1 MFKPVSKMNE
11 NMQNAVTTATIQK
24 FDYDGSPIAFATGEN
39 VMVNATQMAKKFGK
53 RPNDWLNLQST
64 KEFLQE
70 LTETRKN
77 GNADF
82 QPIATKRGGTDL
94 TAQGTWMHEDVAMEF
109 ARWLSPKFAI
119 WCNDRIKEL
128 ARTGVT
134 TLAAPAEARDDDEV
148 IAHAMQVLQRRL
160 EAKQLQLQAANDTIA
175 EQTEEI
181 KTLAPLAD
189 YTKEVLQSTSTYTL
203 TQVAKDLGFQSIHKF
218 TEWAS
223 RHNILYRQSGIWM
236 PYSRFAGKGL
246 FATRTCKYVKTDNTI
261 GTSISCVV
269 TEQGRA
275 MFHELLDRERRQ
287 QLLIQQRAQAAQA
300 AMVTAEE
307 GVMA

>member
-1 MFKPVSKMNE
+1 MKE
-11 NMQNAVTTATIQK
+11 NKQNAVTTAIQK
-24 FDYDGSPIAFATGEN
+24 FDYEGSPISFATGEN

-53 RPNDWLNLQST
+53 EAKHWLNNQQT
-64 KEFLQE
+64 NEFLEE
-70 LTETRKN
+70 LSEVRNLTS
-77 GNADF
+77 ADLV
-82 QPIATKRGGTDL
+82 QVRRGGEPQ
-94 TAQGTWMHEDVAMEF
+94 AQGTWMHEDVAMEF

-134 TLAAPAEARDDDEV
+134 TVAATPAARDDDEV

-160 EAKQLQLQAANDTIA
+160 EAKQLQLQAANETITQ
-175 EQTEEI
+175 QTEEI
-181 KTLAPLAD
+181 RTLAPLAD

-223 RHNILYRQSGIWM
+223 RRNILYRQSGIWM

-261 GTSISCVV
+261 GSSISCVV
-269 TEQGRA
+269 TEKGRA
-275 MFHELLDRERRQ
+275 MFHRLLDDERRKQVIAQ
-287 QLLIQQRAQAAQA
+287 QQAQAAQTA
-300 AMVTAEE
+300 VAMAEE
-307 GVMA
+307 GALA

>member
-1 MFKPVSKMNE
+1 MSYSKNE
-11 NMQNAVTTATIQK
+11 TPAGENAIQR
-24 FDYDGSPIAFATGEN
+24 FDYEGSQISFATGEN
-39 VMVNATQMAKKFGK
+39 VMVNATQMAKAFGK
-53 RPNDWLNLQST
+53 RPSNWLKTLQT

-70 LTETRKN
+70 LSGVRKREASDLVQVVN
-77 GNADF
+77 GGNKDEY
-82 QPIATKRGGTDL
+82 
-94 TAQGTWMHEDVAMEF
+94 GTWMHEDVAMEF

-134 TLAAPAEARDDDEV
+134 TLAQASEARDDDEV

-160 EAKQLQLQAANDTIA
+160 EAKQLQLQAANETITQ
-175 EQTEEI
+175 QTEEI
-181 KTLAPLAD
+181 RTLAPLAD

-203 TQVAKDLGFQSIHKF
+203 TQIAKDLGFQSIHKF

-223 RHNILYRQSGIWM
+223 RRNILYRQSGIWM

-261 GTSISCVV
+261 GSSISCVV

-275 MFHELLDRERRQ
+275 MFHRLLDDERRQ
-287 QLLIQQRAQAAQA
+287 QVIAQQQAQAAQA
-300 AMVTAEE
+300 AVAMAEE
-307 GVMA
+307 GVLA

>member
-1 MFKPVSKMNE
+1 MKE
-11 NMQNAVTTATIQK
+11 NKQNAVTTAIQK
-24 FDYDGSPIAFATGEN
+24 FDYEGSPISFATGEN

-53 RPNDWLNLQST
+53 EAKHWLNNQQT
-64 KEFLQE
+64 NEFLEE
-70 LTETRKN
+70 LSEVRNLTS
-77 GNADF
+77 ADLV
-82 QPIATKRGGTDL
+82 QVRRGGEPQ
-94 TAQGTWMHEDVAMEF
+94 AQGTWMHEDVAMEF

-134 TLAAPAEARDDDEV
+134 TVAATPAARDDDEV

-160 EAKQLQLQAANDTIA
+160 EAKQLQLQAANETITQ
-175 EQTEEI
+175 QTEEI
-181 KTLAPLAD
+181 RTLAPLAD

-223 RHNILYRQSGIWM
+223 RRNILYRQSGIWM
-236 PYSRFAGKGL
+236 SYSRFAGKGL

-261 GTSISCVV
+261 GSSISCVV
-269 TEQGRA
+269 TEKGRA
-275 MFHELLDRERRQ
+275 MFHRLLDDERRKQVIAQ
-287 QLLIQQRAQAAQA
+287 QQAQAAQTA
-300 AMVTAEE
+300 VAMAEE
-307 GVMA
+307 GALA

>member
-1 MFKPVSKMNE
+1 MFKTVSKMND
-11 NMQNAVTTATIQK
+11 NKQTAGETAIQK
-24 FDYDGSPIAFATGEN
+24 FDYEGSPIAFASGES

-53 RPNDWLNLQST
+53 TVAFWLKNQQT
-64 KEFLQE
+64 KDFLQE
-70 LTETRKN
+70 LSELRKIN
-77 GNADF
+77 SADLV
-82 QPIATKRGGTDL
+82 QVRRGGEPQ
-94 TAQGTWMHEDVAMEF
+94 AQGTWMHEDVAMEF

-134 TLAAPAEARDDDEV
+134 TVAATPAARDDDEV
-148 IAHAMQVLQRRL
+148 IAHAMQVLQSRL
-160 EAKQLQLQAANDTIA
+160 KAKQLQLQAANETITQ
-175 EQTEEI
+175 QTEEI
-181 KTLAPLAD
+181 RTLAPLAD

-223 RHNILYRQSGIWM
+223 RRNILYRQSGIWM

-261 GTSISCVV
+261 GSSISCVV

-275 MFHELLDRERRQ
+275 MFHRLLDDERRQ
-287 QLLIQQRAQAAQA
+287 QVIAQQQAQAAQTA
-300 AMVTAEE
+300 VAMAEE
-307 GVMA
+307 GALA

>member
-1 MFKPVSKMNE
+1 MDK
-11 NMQNAVTTATIQK
+11 QRQTAGETAIQK
-24 FDYDGSPIAFATGEN
+24 FDYEGSPIAFASGET

-53 RPNDWLNLQST
+53 SARHWLNNQQT

-70 LTETRKN
+70 LGGLRNLNPTDLVKVTN
-77 GNADF
+77 
-82 QPIATKRGGTDL
+82 GGTNS
-94 TAQGTWMHEDVAMEF
+94 GTWMHEDVAMEF

-128 ARTGVT
+128 ARTGIT
-134 TLAAPAEARDDDEV
+134 TVAASPAARDDDEV

-160 EAKQLQLQAANDTIA
+160 DAKQAQLQAAEETITA
-175 EQTEEI
+175 QETEI

-203 TQVAKDLGFQSIHKF
+203 TQVAKDLGFPSIHKF

-223 RHNILYRQSGIWM
+223 RRNILYRKSGIWM

-275 MFHELLDRERRQ
+275 MFHRLLDGERREQIVQ
-287 QLLIQQRAQAAQA
+287 QQAQAAQA
-300 AMVTAEE
+300 AVAMAEE
-307 GVMA
+307 GGAR

>member
-1 MFKPVSKMNE
+1 MSNNE
-11 NMQNAVTTATIQK
+11 NCPAVTTAIQK
-24 FDYDGSPIAFATGEN
+24 FDYEGSPISFATGEN

-53 RPNDWLNLQST
+53 EAKHWLNNQQT
-64 KEFLQE
+64 NEFLEE
-70 LTETRKN
+70 LSEVRNLTS
-77 GNADF
+77 ADLV
-82 QPIATKRGGTDL
+82 QVRRGGEPQ
-94 TAQGTWMHEDVAMEF
+94 AQGTWMHEDVAMEF

-128 ARTGVT
+128 ARDGV
-134 TLAAPAEARDDDEV
+134 AVASDDDEV

-160 EAKQLQLQAANDTIA
+160 DAKQAQLQAAEETITQQ
-175 EQTEEI
+175 ETEI
-181 KTLAPLAD
+181 RTLAPLAD

-223 RHNILYRQSGIWM
+223 RRNILYRQSGIWM

-261 GTSISCVV
+261 GSSISCVV
-269 TEQGRA
+269 TEKGRA
-275 MFHELLDRERRQ
+275 MFHRLLDDERRKQVIAQ
-287 QLLIQQRAQAAQA
+287 QQAQAAQA
-300 AMVTAEE
+300 AVAMAEE
-307 GVMA
+307 GALA

>member
-1 MFKPVSKMNE
+1 MND
-11 NMQNAVTTATIQK
+11 NIQTAGETAIQR
-24 FDYDGSPIAFATGEN
+24 FDYEGSPIAFSQGEN

-53 RPNDWLNLQST
+53 KVIDWTKTQQAND
-64 KEFLQE
+64 FLQE
-70 LTETRKN
+70 LSEVKKITS
-77 GNADF
+77 ADLV
-82 QPIATKRGGTDL
+82 QVRRGGEPQ
-94 TAQGTWMHEDVAMEF
+94 AQGTWMHEDVAMEF

-134 TLAAPAEARDDDEV
+134 TVAATPAARDDDEV

-160 EAKQLQLQAANDTIA
+160 EAKQLQLQAANETITQ
-175 EQTEEI
+175 QTEEI
-181 KTLAPLAD
+181 RTLAPLAD

-223 RHNILYRQSGIWM
+223 RRNILYRQSGIWM

-275 MFHELLDRERRQ
+275 MFHRLLDDERRQ
-287 QLLIQQRAQAAQA
+287 QIIAQQQAQAAQA
-300 AMVTAEE
+300 AVAMAEE
-307 GVMA
+307 GALA

>member
-1 MFKPVSKMNE
+1 MND
-11 NMQNAVTTATIQK
+11 NKQTAGETAIQR
-24 FDYDGSPIAFATGEN
+24 FDYEGSPIAFSKGES
-39 VMVNATQMAKKFGK
+39 VMVNATNMAKAFGK
-53 RPNDWLNLQST
+53 TPKDWLRTNQT
-64 KEFLQE
+64 KEFISTLSGVRQISPTE
-70 LTETRKN
+70 LVAVN
-77 GNADF
+77 
-82 QPIATKRGGTDL
+82 QGGSK
-94 TAQGTWMHEDVAMEF
+94 QGTWMHEDVAMEF

-134 TLAAPAEARDDDEV
+134 TVAATPAARDDDEV

-160 EAKQLQLQAANDTIA
+160 EAKQLQLQAANETITQ
-175 EQTEEI
+175 QTEEI
-181 KTLAPLAD
+181 RTLAPLAD

-223 RHNILYRQSGIWM
+223 RRNILYRQSGIWM

-275 MFHELLDRERRQ
+275 MFHRLLDDERRQ
-287 QLLIQQRAQAAQA
+287 QIIAQQQAQAAQA
-300 AMVTAEE
+300 AVAMAEE
-307 GVMA
+307 GALA

>member
-1 MFKPVSKMNE
+1 MSNNE
-11 NMQNAVTTATIQK
+11 NCPAGENAITK
-24 FDYDGSPIAFATGEN
+24 FDYEGSPIGFVTGET

-53 RPNDWLNLQST
+53 SARHWLNNQQT
-64 KEFLQE
+64 NEFLKE
-70 LTETRKN
+70 LSELRNLNSADLVQIRK
-77 GNADF
+77 
-82 QPIATKRGGTDL
+82 GGTDL
-94 TAQGTWMHEDVAMEF
+94 TAQGTWMHEDVAIEF

-128 ARTGVT
+128 AREGV
-134 TLAAPAEARDDDEV
+134 AVASDDDAV

-160 EAKQLQLQAANDTIA
+160 DAKQAQLQAAEETISQQ
-175 EQTEEI
+175 ETEI

-203 TQVAKDLGFQSIHKF
+203 TQIAKDLGFQSIHKF

-261 GTSISCVV
+261 GSSISTVV
-269 TEQGRA
+269 TEKGRR
-275 MFHELLDRERRQ
+275 MFHDLLERERRKAAPVGIPVQ
-287 QLLIQQRAQAAQA
+287 NAVTVPVAEQAVIV
-300 AMVTAEE
+300 MGE
-307 GVMA
+307 GGEA

>member
-1 MFKPVSKMNE
+1 
-11 NMQNAVTTATIQK
+11 
-24 FDYDGSPIAFATGEN
+24 
-39 VMVNATQMAKKFGK
+39 
-53 RPNDWLNLQST
+53 
-64 KEFLQE
+64 
-70 LTETRKN
+70 
-77 GNADF
+77 
-82 QPIATKRGGTDL
+82 
-94 TAQGTWMHEDVAMEF
+94 MHEDVAMEF

-134 TLAAPAEARDDDEV
+134 TIAPASEARDDDEV

-160 EAKQLQLQAANDTIA
+160 EAKQLQLQAANETIQQ
-175 EQTEEI
+175 QTEEI

-218 TEWAS
+218 TEWAA

-236 PYSRFAGKGL
+236 PYSRFSGKGL

-275 MFHELLDRERRQ
+275 MFHALLDRERRQ
-287 QLLIQQRAQAAQA
+287 QLIVQQQAQAAQA